1 MTRILLNERE
11 IPSPLP
17 GYASLD
23 EILKHV
29 ERSYLAPNDVIRQI
43 QVDGLPLLLD
53 ESGAISSDLIQ
64 GIEKRETVEITTG
77 TLQEIA
83 SDSVREAISYL
94 DRIETAIPSLA
105 SSFQVLPGPE
115 TFADLKELYIGFY
128 WLIMLLDRLRE
139 SHRSL
144 LQAPLPEEHL
154 RLGSV
159 LQQLVDAQ
167 EKGDL
172 VLIADLLEYEVL
184 PIIPAWKGVFADIA
198 QKMQAVSTT

>member
-1 MTRILLNERE
+1 MTRIFLNERE
-11 IPSPLP
+11 IQSPLP

-43 QVDGLPLLLD
+43 HVDGLPLLLD
-53 ESGAISSDLIQ
+53 ESGALPADLIQ
-64 GIEKRETVEITTG
+64 GIEKRERVEISTG

-105 SSFQVLPGPE
+105 SSFRVFPGQE
-115 TFADLKELYIGFY
+115 AFANLKELYTGFY
-128 WLIMLLDRLRE
+128 WLIVLLDRLRQ
-139 SHRSL
+139 SYASL
-144 LQAPLPEEHL
+144 LGAPLPEVHQ

-159 LQQLVDAQ
+159 LQQLVDSQ
-167 EKGDL
+167 ERGDF

-198 QKMQAVSTT
+198 QKIEPVSIT